1 MRSLFLSIIKRD
13 YMAEYTDKEFALM
26 KNIVLSNLVK
36 KYYKSIGFIVYID
49 YNTYK
54 QSITTM
60 NNKV

>member
-1 MRSLFLSIIKRD
+1 
-13 YMAEYTDKEFALM
+13 MAEYTDKEFALM